1 MEKEKTFT
9 FNIDDKPLKENLEN
23 VNKQFLKVAVTAEDI
38 AKSVNSRIHQVDN
51 TLATSFGKI
60 TSYVESIVKMNE
72 STLAKEKIVNDL
84 RKANVKT
91 QIDDLKKVSNVTSD
105 VFKKY
110 DAEEKKILKDREK
123 QRKSIDE
130 AHKKQLD
137 KVRGN
142 KDEELKI
149 RESWA
154 DSISKTDN
162 LYLQRYKENLAQ
174 RKTALSNVVDQNI
187 QRLNEELERKQQIAI
202 QESIIAK
209 KQAEDQAKAAESI
222 ANDAQKKALIA
233 EELKLKLIKIDEDLN
248 KQLTDN
254 AKEHQTVSIEAFDQM
269 VKEIT
274 DRVAESK
281 KNNSGITDIAL
292 TKANVAAA
300 KEQIEAYKALLDT
313 SRQSTEQHY
322 ATLEAIYANDSRML
336 AKVQEEKAA
345 ALKVFD
351 DKHKAADKTL
361 SETEQKGHAL
371 RLQQF
376 QDYVKKAEGLTGSI
390 NDFTKKYTDQILTGF
405 TAVDNVYN
413 AKIAAITEQE
423 EHLKKKKNKLEEE
436 QKSRD
441 IEITQLEKE
450 KTKATEAT
458 NTTAVESL
466 AKRIDA
472 EKQLQKENA
481 EQQQIYTDKEQE
493 LKTKKAKTEAE
504 QEKINKIKRKV
515 ELTKQI
521 TQATVNVAQ
530 GVTKALAYGP
540 FIGPV
545 LAAVIGAAGA
555 VQIAIMSKQLAK
567 FEKGGLL
574 RGKRHSQ
581 GGMRVEGTNIEV
593 EGGEYVVNRESTS
606 KNLGL
611 IRYIN
616 SQRKQL
622 QAEDVHTYF
631 ARPTMA
637 AAETPF
643 SRHFEAGGELPT
655 IVNTPNA
662 DNEQL
667 VDAIRSMKFEPRVA
681 VTDILRVQDE
691 MASVDGWSGI

>member
-1 MEKEKTFT
+1 METEKKLTL
-9 FNIDDKPLKENLEN
+9 NIDDKPLKEKLEN
-23 VNKQFLKVAVTAEDI
+23 VNKQLLKVSITAEDI
-38 AKSVNSRIHQVDN
+38 AKSINSRILQIDN
-51 TLATSFGKI
+51 TLAIPFGKI
-60 TSYVESIVKMNE
+60 TSYVESIAKMNE
-72 STLAKEKIVNDL
+72 TTLAKEKVVNDS

-187 QRLNEELERKQQIAI
+187 QRLNEELDRKQQIAI
-202 QESIIAK
+202 QEGIIAK
-209 KQAEDQAKAAESI
+209 KQAEDQAKQAESM
-222 ANDAQKKALIA
+222 ANDAQNKALIA

-254 AKEHQTVSIEAFDQM
+254 AKEHQTVSIEVFDQM

-281 KNNSGITDIAL
+281 KNNSGITDIEL

-322 ATLEAIYANDSRML
+322 ATLEAIYANDSKML

-390 NDFTKKYTDQILTGF
+390 NDFTKKHTDQILTGF

-436 QKSRD
+436 QKSRN

-450 KTKATEAT
+450 KTKATEET

-472 EKQLQKENA
+472 ENQLQKENA

-530 GVTKALAYGP
+530 GITKALAYGP

-555 VQIAIMSKQLAK
+555 LQIKTMAAQLAK

>member
-72 STLAKEKIVNDL
+72 TTLAKEKAVNDL

-322 ATLEAIYANDSRML
+322 ATLEAIYANDSKML

-436 QKSRD
+436 QKSRN

-450 KTKATEAT
+450 KTKATEET

-515 ELTKQI
+515 ELVQQI